1 MIVTRFAPSPTGNF
15 HIGSLRTAIYNY
27 LFAKKNEGKFIL
39 RIEDTDKERSKKEYE
54 SEIIKVFELFNLDY
68 DDLKYQ
74 SKNID
79 EHSKYLEE
87 LIKMN
92 KVYKSDEGPYKFK
105 VKRDVDHFEYND
117 EILGNIKIPNKN
129 IEDFSV
135 ARSDK
140 SPTFILSNV
149 IDDHMEN
156 ITHVI
161 RGNDHSINT
170 IKQMMISEAISLKP
184 INYAHIPLIHDM
196 SGKKLSK
203 RDNITNVLNYLEMGY
218 QKDALFNFIIKLGNS
233 FNEIEYLNKNE
244 SIENFEIK
252 KTVLSPAKFN
262 IDKLNFY
269 NNYYLQKITYDNF
282 LNYIDKNLKDQV
294 IIFNLNEIYKDILK
308 RSNNKE
314 EINKELENLIR
325 HNNENNSYEISK
337 NEMVILKEIQK
348 YYDTDLSFDS
358 FIKKLEDNDLSL
370 KKTGKIFRKILVN
383 FHSKLPIDSI
393 IKYFGIQKVNDM
405 ILPIIN
411 NDKKKIYINR

>member
-1 MIVTRFAPSPTGNF
+1 
-15 HIGSLRTAIYNY
+15 
-27 LFAKKNEGKFIL
+27 
-39 RIEDTDKERSKKEYE
+39 
-54 SEIIKVFELFNLDY
+54 
-68 DDLKYQ
+68 
-74 SKNID
+74 
-79 EHSKYLEE
+79 
-87 LIKMN
+87 
-92 KVYKSDEGPYKFK
+92 
-105 VKRDVDHFEYND
+105 
-117 EILGNIKIPNKN
+117 
-129 IEDFSV
+129 
-135 ARSDK
+135 
-140 SPTFILSNV
+140 
-149 IDDHMEN
+149 MEN

-170 IKQMMISEAISLKP
+170 IKQMMISEAISMKP

-233 FNEIEYLNKNE
+233 FNEIEYLNKDE
-244 SIENFEIK
+244 SIENFDIK

-325 HNNENNSYEISK
+325 HNN
-337 NEMVILKEIQK
+337 
-348 YYDTDLSFDS
+348 
-358 FIKKLEDNDLSL
+358 
-370 KKTGKIFRKILVN
+370 
-383 FHSKLPIDSI
+383 
-393 IKYFGIQKVNDM
+393 
-405 ILPIIN
+405 
-411 NDKKKIYINR
+411 

>member
-325 HNNENNSYEISK
+325 HNNENNSYEISE

-348 YYDTDLSFDS
+348 YYDTNLSFDS

-411 NDKKKIYINR
+411 ND

>member
-1 MIVTRFAPSPTGNF
+1 MIVTRLAPSPTGIF

-203 RDNITNVLNYLEMGY
+203 RGNITNVLNYLEMGY
-218 QKDALFNFIIKLGNS
+218 QRDALFNFIIKLGNS
-233 FNEIEYLNKNE
+233 FKGNTFQTSFPPGIQTSGACGDHIFSRGSDLSGLWSSIARIVYVNQGSFEVGDWRTMPVPPLQQNMPSANSFFMNIFPAVNVFDKYKIDYTNIKLPETAEKYLN
-244 SIENFEIK
+244 
-252 KTVLSPAKFN
+252 
-262 IDKLNFY
+262 
-269 NNYYLQKITYDNF
+269 
-282 LNYIDKNLKDQV
+282 
-294 IIFNLNEIYKDILK
+294 
-308 RSNNKE
+308 
-314 EINKELENLIR
+314 
-325 HNNENNSYEISK
+325 
-337 NEMVILKEIQK
+337 
-348 YYDTDLSFDS
+348 
-358 FIKKLEDNDLSL
+358 
-370 KKTGKIFRKILVN
+370 
-383 FHSKLPIDSI
+383 
-393 IKYFGIQKVNDM
+393 
-405 ILPIIN
+405 
-411 NDKKKIYINR
+411 

>member
-79 EHSKYLEE
+79 EHNKYLEE
-87 LIKMN
+87 LIKIN

-105 VKRDVDHFEYND
+105 VKRDVDYFEYND

-135 ARSDK
+135 SRSDK

-218 QKDALFNFIIKLGNS
+218 QRDALFNFIIKLGNS

-337 NEMVILKEIQK
+337 NEMVTLKEIQK
-348 YYDTDLSFDS
+348 YYDTNLSFDN
-358 FIKKLEDNDLSL
+358 FIKKLEENDLSL
-370 KKTGKIFRKILVN
+370 KRTGKIFRKVLVN

-393 IKYFGIQKVNDM
+393 IKYFGIKKVNDM

-411 NDKKKIYINR
+411 NE

>member
-27 LFAKKNEGKFIL
+27 LFAKKNDGKFIL

-87 LIKMN
+87 LIKIN

-105 VKRDVDHFEYND
+105 VKRDVDYFEYHD

-135 ARSDK
+135 SRSDK

-170 IKQMMISEAISLKP
+170 IKQMMISEAISLEP

-218 QKDALFNFIIKLGNS
+218 QRDALFNFIIKLGNS
-233 FNEIEYLNKNE
+233 FNEIEYLNKDE

-282 LNYIDKNLKDQV
+282 LNYIDRDLKDQV
-294 IIFNLNEIYKDILK
+294 IIFNLNKIYKDILK

-325 HNNENNSYEISK
+325 HNNENNSYEISE
-337 NEMVILKEIQK
+337 NEMITLKEIQK
-348 YYDTDLSFDS
+348 YYDTNLSFDN
-358 FIKKLEDNDLSL
+358 FIKKLEENDLSL
-370 KKTGKIFRKILVN
+370 KKTGKIFRKVLVN

-411 NDKKKIYINR
+411 NE

>member
-27 LFAKKNEGKFIL
+27 LFAKKNDGKFIL

-87 LIKMN
+87 LIKIN

-170 IKQMMISEAISLKP
+170 IKQMMISEAISLEP

-218 QKDALFNFIIKLGNS
+218 QRDALFNFIIKLGNS

-282 LNYIDKNLKDQV
+282 LNYIDRDLKDQV
-294 IIFNLNEIYKDILK
+294 IIFNLNKIYKDILK

-325 HNNENNSYEISK
+325 HNNENNSYEISE
-337 NEMVILKEIQK
+337 NEMITLKEIQK
-348 YYDTDLSFDS
+348 YYDTNISFDN
-358 FIKKLEDNDLSL
+358 FIKKLEENDLSL
-370 KKTGKIFRKILVN
+370 KRTGKIFRKVLVN

-405 ILPIIN
+405 ILPIIDN
-411 NDKKKIYINR
+411 E

>member
-27 LFAKKNEGKFIL
+27 LFAKKNNGKFIL
-39 RIEDTDKERSKKEYE
+39 RIEDTDKQRSKKEFE
-54 SEIIKVFELFNLDY
+54 DEIIKVFKLFNLEY

-74 SKNID
+74 SKNINQ
-79 EHSKYLEE
+79 HSKYLEE
-87 LIKMN
+87 LIKIN
-92 KVYKSDEGPYKFK
+92 KVFKSEEGPYKFK

-140 SPTFILSNV
+140 SPTFILSNI

-156 ITHVI
+156 ITHII

-170 IKQMMISEAISLKP
+170 IKQKMISEALSLKS

-203 RDNITNVLNYLEMGY
+203 RDNITNVLNYLDMGY
-218 QKDALFNFIIKLGNS
+218 QRDALFNFIIKLGNS

-269 NNYYLQKITYDNF
+269 NNFYLQKISYNNF
-282 LNYIDKNLKDQV
+282 LNFINENLIDQVTVFNLK
-294 IIFNLNEIYKDILK
+294 EIYKDILK
-308 RSNNKE
+308 RSNNKFDV
-314 EINKELENLIR
+314 NQELENLIK
-325 HNNENNSYEISK
+325 NNYENKIYELLE
-337 NEMVILKEIQK
+337 NEKAILKRIHI
-348 YYDTDLSFDS
+348 YCDASLSFEK
-358 FIKKLEDNDLSL
+358 FVTNLEENDLSL

-393 IKYFGIQKVNDM
+393 IKFFGIQKVNDM
-405 ILPIIN
+405 IVPLIN
-411 NDKKKIYINR
+411 NE

>member
-337 NEMVILKEIQK
+337 NEMVTLKEIQK
-348 YYDTDLSFDS
+348 YYDTNLSFDN
-358 FIKKLEDNDLSL
+358 FIKKLEENDLSL

-405 ILPIIN
+405 ILTIIN
-411 NDKKKIYINR
+411 NE

>member
-27 LFAKKNEGKFIL
+27 LIAKKNNGKFIL
-39 RIEDTDKERSKKEYE
+39 RIEDTDKQRSKKEFE
-54 SEIIKVFELFNLDY
+54 DEIIKVFKLFNLEY

-74 SKNID
+74 SKNINQ
-79 EHSKYLEE
+79 HSKYLEE
-87 LIKMN
+87 LIKIN
-92 KVYKSDEGPYKFK
+92 KVFKSEEGPYKFK

-140 SPTFILSNV
+140 SPTFILSNI

-156 ITHVI
+156 ITHII

-170 IKQMMISEAISLKP
+170 IKQKMISEALSLKS

-203 RDNITNVLNYLEMGY
+203 RDNITNVLNYLDMGY
-218 QKDALFNFIIKLGNS
+218 QRDAVFNFIIKLGNS

-269 NNYYLQKITYDNF
+269 NNFYLQKISYNNF
-282 LNYIDKNLKDQV
+282 LNFINENLIDQVTVFNLK
-294 IIFNLNEIYKDILK
+294 EIYKDILK
-308 RSNNKE
+308 RSNNKFDV
-314 EINKELENLIR
+314 NQELENLIK
-325 HNNENNSYEISK
+325 NNYENKIYELLE
-337 NEMVILKEIQK
+337 NEKAILKRIHI
-348 YYDTDLSFDS
+348 YCDASLSFEK
-358 FIKKLEDNDLSL
+358 FVTNLEENDLSL

-393 IKYFGIQKVNDM
+393 IKFFGIQKVNDM
-405 ILPIIN
+405 IVPLIN
-411 NDKKKIYINR
+411 NE

>member
-348 YYDTDLSFDS
+348 YYDTNLSFDS

-411 NDKKKIYINR
+411 ND

>member
-27 LFAKKNEGKFIL
+27 LFAKKNDGKFIL

-54 SEIIKVFELFNLDY
+54 SEIIKVFELFNLEY

-87 LIKMN
+87 LIKIN

-105 VKRDVDHFEYND
+105 VKRDVDYFEYND

-135 ARSDK
+135 SRSDK

-170 IKQMMISEAISLKP
+170 IKQMMVSEAISLKP

-314 EINKELENLIR
+314 EINKELENLIK
-325 HNNENNSYEISK
+325 HNNENNSYEISE
-337 NEMVILKEIQK
+337 NEMVTLKEIQK
-348 YYDTDLSFDS
+348 YYDTNLSFDN
-358 FIKKLEDNDLSL
+358 FIKKLDENDLSL

-405 ILPIIN
+405 ILPLIN
-411 NDKKKIYINR
+411 NE

>member
-27 LFAKKNEGKFIL
+27 LFAKKNDGKFIL

-87 LIKMN
+87 LIKIN

-105 VKRDVDHFEYND
+105 VQRDIDYFEYHD

-135 ARSDK
+135 SRSDK

-170 IKQMMISEAISLKP
+170 IKQMMVSEAISLKP

-218 QKDALFNFIIKLGNS
+218 QRDALFNFIIKLGNS

-282 LNYIDKNLKDQV
+282 LNYIDRDLKDQV
-294 IIFNLNEIYKDILK
+294 IIFNLNKIYKDILK

-325 HNNENNSYEISK
+325 HNNENNSYEISE
-337 NEMVILKEIQK
+337 NEMITLKEIQK
-348 YYDTDLSFDS
+348 YYDTNLSFDN
-358 FIKKLEDNDLSL
+358 FIKRLEENDLSL
-370 KKTGKIFRKILVN
+370 KKTGKIFRKVLVN

-411 NDKKKIYINR
+411 ND

>member
-1 MIVTRFAPSPTGNF
+1 MIITRFAPSPTGNF

-27 LFAKKNEGKFIL
+27 LFAKKNYGKFIL

-54 SEIIKVFELFNLDY
+54 NEIIKVFELFNLEY

-87 LIKMN
+87 LIKIN

-105 VKRDVDHFEYND
+105 VKRDVDHFEYHD

-170 IKQMMISEAISLKP
+170 IKQMMISEAISLEP

-218 QKDALFNFIIKLGNS
+218 QRDALFNFIIKLGNS
-233 FNEIEYLNKNE
+233 FNEIEYLNKDE

-282 LNYIDKNLKDQV
+282 LNYIDRDLKDQV
-294 IIFNLNEIYKDILK
+294 IIFNLNKIYKDILK

-325 HNNENNSYEISK
+325 HNNENNSYEISE
-337 NEMVILKEIQK
+337 NEMITLKEIQK
-348 YYDTDLSFDS
+348 YYDTNISFDN
-358 FIKKLEDNDLSL
+358 FIKKLEENDLSL
-370 KKTGKIFRKILVN
+370 KRTGKIFRKVLVN

-405 ILPIIN
+405 ILPIIDN
-411 NDKKKIYINR
+411 E